1 MENKRKLYKL
11 SAKLMAIF
19 CKDKINQTLA
29 RLTKEKKKITTP
41 KYNQKWKRRHST
53 DTTEM
58 HQGIRD
64 CCEQLYAKKLDNL

>member
-41 KYNQKWKRRHST
+41 KYNQK
-53 DTTEM
+53 
-58 HQGIRD
+58 
-64 CCEQLYAKKLDNL
+64 

>member
-11 SAKLMAIF
+11 SAKCMPIF
-19 CKDKINQTLA
+19 CKDKINQTSA
-29 RLTKEKKKITTP
+29 RLTKEKTTTITP
-41 KYNQKWKRRHST
+41 KCNQKWKRRHST

-64 CCEQLYAKKLDNL
+64 CCDNYMPKIENL

>member
-29 RLTKEKKKITTP
+29 RLTKEKKK
-41 KYNQKWKRRHST
+41 NNNS
-53 DTTEM
+53 
-58 HQGIRD
+58 
-64 CCEQLYAKKLDNL
+64 

>member
-11 SAKLMAIF
+11 SAKFMPIF

-29 RLTKEKKKITTP
+29 RLTKKKKITTP

-64 CCEQLYAKKLDNL
+64 CCEQLYIKKLDNL